1 MASVV
6 AVPPPKPT
14 EAPAIAAPAVVFTLP
29 VIDPLPETSVMA
41 GAAVVVAA
49 TTVTV
54 VEPDW
59 NPVRE
64 ALIVVDPAG
73 RSFSA

>member
-1 MASVV
+1 MVSVV

-29 VIDPLPETSVMA
+29 VIDPLPETKVIG

-64 ALIVVDPAG
+64 ALMVVDPAG
-73 RSFSA
+73 RLLRA